1 MRITT
6 QMLAE
11 TARKSG
17 IPINQTTL
25 LDVINS
31 EDSSGNLLSGVKK
44 NSKDV
49 YGTSAAANRFQKD
62 SYRKLEKSADS
73 LKDCASKLS
82 DVSGDS
88 LFQKAEEKQDTKE
101 LTSEIEKMV
110 DAYNQTLEQLKK
122 SGGAMNEFYR
132 EELKNLAGSNAEPL
146 KAVGITQSKDG
157 SLKVDSKV
165 LEKADLASLK
175 QAVGSAS
182 DFTKKVGYVSGRV
195 SANASANADSLSS
208 RYNAGGSSFFG
219 LPGMNH
225 FDFLG

>member
-31 EDSSGNLLSGVKK
+31 EDLGGDLLSGVKK
-44 NSKDV
+44 NSDSV
-49 YGTSAAANRFQKD
+49 YGTSAAANRLQKA
-62 SYRKLEKSADS
+62 SYEKLEKSADS
-73 LKDCASKLS
+73 LKDCAFKLS
-82 DVSGDS
+82 DVSGES
-88 LFQKAEEKQDTKE
+88 LFQKAEEKQDTAE

-110 DAYNQTLEQLKK
+110 EAYNQTLEQLKK

-132 EELKNLAGSNAEPL
+132 EELKNLAGSNAESL
-146 KAVGITQSKDG
+146 KAVGITQGKDG
-157 SLKVDSKV
+157 SLKVDSEALKQ
-165 LEKADLASLK
+165 ADLASLR
-175 QAVGSAS
+175 QAVGNAS
-182 DFTKKVGYVSGRV
+182 DFTKKLEYVSGRV

-208 RYNAGGSSFFG
+208 RYNADGTSFFG

>member
-25 LDVINS
+25 LDVMNH
-31 EDSSGNLLSGVKK
+31 EDSSGDLLSGANK
-44 NSKDV
+44 NSNNL
-49 YGTSAAANRFQKD
+49 YGASATANRLQKD
-62 SYRKLEKSADS
+62 SYQKLEKSADS

-82 DVSGDS
+82 DAGMSS
-88 LFQKAEEKQDTKE
+88 LFQKAEENQDTKE
-101 LTSEIEKMV
+101 LTAEIEKMV
-110 DAYNQTLEQLKK
+110 DYYNQTLEQLKK
-122 SGGAMNEFYR
+122 AGGAMNEFYR
-132 EELKNLAGSNAEPL
+132 EELKNLAGGNAEAL
-146 KAVGITQSKDG
+146 EAAGITQEKDG
-157 SLKVDSKV
+157 SLKVDLKV
-165 LEKADLASLK
+165 LEKADLDCLK
-175 QAVGSAS
+175 KAVGNAS
-182 DFTKKVGYVSGRV
+182 DFIKKVEYVSGRV

-208 RYNAGGSSFFG
+208 QYNADGNSIFG